1 MIKYLGSKRRLIPV
15 LSGICQASGART
27 ALDLFTGTTRVAQA
41 FKAQGVHVTA
51 VDSARYAHTF
61 ARTYIEADA
70 AATDS
75 GALRAAV
82 THLNDLPGKAGYVTE
97 TFSHQARFF
106 QPQNA
111 ARIDAVRDAIDSEYA
126 GSPLF
131 PLLLTS
137 LIEAADRV
145 DSTTGVQMAYVKQ
158 WAPRSS
164 NPLELRVPELLAG
177 RGRAIQGDA
186 VALAAGSGAGSG
198 AGAGSGGGD
207 LGHFDLAYLDPP
219 YNQHR
224 YFTNYHVWETLVAWD
239 APEAY
244 GVARKR
250 VDARDPSTHSAFN
263 SKRTMPAALASVV
276 QSVDCDLLVLSYNNE
291 SWLELEEL
299 EAMCAIRGG
308 SAGGGVRRDVATLA
322 FDSTRYVGARIG
334 IFDPSGRKVGR
345 VSHLSNQELL
355 VIAGRPALVRRV
367 IEAVGNTPLTAAP
380 VGPRRSRRGSTA
392 AGTTSGAPGGVT
404 GGATGAAFD
413 AVAEGVVD
421 RLQQAT

>member
-1 MIKYLGSKRRLIPV
+1 MIKYIGSKRRLVPV
-15 LSGICQASGART
+15 LARICQAAGART

-51 VDSARYAHTF
+51 VDSARYAEAF
-61 ARTYIEADA
+61 ARTYIETDA
-70 AATDS
+70 AATDA
-75 GALRAAV
+75 GELQAAI
-82 THLNDLPGKAGYVTE
+82 TRLNAVRGKPGYVHE
-97 TFSHQARFF
+97 TFSRQARFF
-106 QPQNA
+106 QPENA
-111 ARIDAVRDAIDSEYA
+111 ARIDAARDCIESEYA
-126 GSPLF
+126 GSPLY

-158 WAPRSS
+158 WAPRSF

-177 RGRAIQGDA
+177 SGRAIRGDA
-186 VALAAGSGAGSG
+186 VALT
-198 AGAGSGGGD
+198 AGAG

-250 VDARDPSTHSAFN
+250 VDARDPTTRSAFN
-263 SKRTMPAALASVV
+263 SKRTMPQALAAVVSSV
-276 QSVDCDLLVLSYNNE
+276 SCDLQVLSYNDE
-291 SWLELEEL
+291 SWLDVSEL
-299 EAMCAIRGG
+299 EAMCAEPDG
-308 SAGGGVRRDVATLA
+308 SGRTRHVVTLG
-322 FDSTRYVGARIG
+322 FDSARYVGARIG

-345 VSHLSNQELL
+345 VSHLSNRELL
-355 VIAGRPALVRRV
+355 VIAGDEELVGHV
-367 IEAVGNTPLTAAP
+367 VEACGDPGADDQGADDPGAGDQGAGDQGAGDQGVAARAGAIADA
-380 VGPRRSRRGSTA
+380 GPGSTRI
-392 AGTTSGAPGGVT
+392 GV
-404 GGATGAAFD
+404 GAAN
-413 AVAEGVVD
+413 

>member
-1 MIKYLGSKRRLIPV
+1 MIKYIGSKRRLVPV
-15 LSGICQASGART
+15 LTRICQASGART

-70 AATDS
+70 AATDA
-75 GALRAAV
+75 GALAAAV
-82 THLNDLPGKAGYVTE
+82 THLNGVPGKAGYVTE

-106 QPQNA
+106 QPHNA

-126 GSPLF
+126 GSPLY

-158 WAPRSS
+158 WSPRSS
-164 NPLELRVPELLAG
+164 NPLALRVPELLEG
-177 RGRAIQGDA
+177 PGRAIQGDA
-186 VALAAGSGAGSG
+186 VELAAA
-198 AGAGSGGGD
+198 

-250 VDARDPSTHSAFN
+250 VDARDPSTRSAFN

-299 EAMCAIRGG
+299 EAMCSLQGEAADRG
-308 SAGGGVRRDVATLA
+308 ARREVATLA

-355 VIAGRPALVRRV
+355 VIAGKPAMVRRAV
-367 IEAVGNTPLTAAP
+367 EAVGSAPLTGSP
-380 VGPRRSRRGSTA
+380 V
-392 AGTTSGAPGGVT
+392 
-404 GGATGAAFD
+404 TGAAPQGF
-413 AVAEGVVD
+413 AAGLED

>member
-1 MIKYLGSKRRLIPV
+1 MIKYIGSKRRLVPV
-15 LSGICQASGART
+15 LARVCQASGATT

-61 ARTYIEADA
+61 ARTYIETDA
-70 AATDS
+70 ATAES
-75 GALRAAV
+75 GALQAAI
-82 THLNDLPGKAGYVTE
+82 THLNALPGTPGYVTE
-97 TFSHQARFF
+97 TFSQQARYF
-106 QPQNA
+106 QPHNA

-158 WAPRSS
+158 WAPRSAK
-164 NPLELRVPELLAG
+164 PLQLRLPELLDG
-177 RGRAIQGDA
+177 PGRAIQGDA
-186 VALAAGSGAGSG
+186 VALAPT
-198 AGAGSGGGD
+198 
-207 LGHFDLAYLDPP
+207 LGRFDLAYLDPP

-250 VDARDPSTHSAFN
+250 LDARDPSTHSVFN
-263 SKRTMPAALASVV
+263 SKKTMPAALASVV

-291 SWLELEEL
+291 SWLELDEL
-299 EAMCAIRGG
+299 EAICAIQGTSG
-308 SAGGGVRRDVATLA
+308 RRDVATLA
-322 FDSTRYVGARIG
+322 FDSARYVGARIG
-334 IFDPSGRKVGR
+334 IFDPTGRKVGR

-355 VIAGRPALVRRV
+355 VIAGERALVRRV
-367 IEAVGNTPLTAAP
+367 VEAAEAGATPA
-380 VGPRRSRRGSTA
+380 
-392 AGTTSGAPGGVT
+392 VT
-404 GGATGAAFD
+404 GGAAAV
-413 AVAEGVVD
+413 VAAGPVD

>member
-1 MIKYLGSKRRLIPV
+1 VIKYIGSKRRLIPV
-15 LSGICQASGART
+15 LAEICRASGACT

-41 FKAQGVHVTA
+41 FKAQGTHVTA
-51 VDSARYAHTF
+51 VDSARYAHAF
-61 ARTYIEADA
+61 ARTYVEADA
-70 AATDS
+70 AATDV

-82 THLNDLPGKAGYVTE
+82 THLNGLPGKPGYVTE
-97 TFSHQARFF
+97 TFSRQARFF
-106 QPQNA
+106 QPHNA

-158 WAPRSS
+158 WAPRSF
-164 NPLELRVPELLAG
+164 NPLELRVPELLPGA
-177 RGRAIQGDA
+177 GRAIQGDA
-186 VALAAGSGAGSG
+186 VALTGSPG
-198 AGAGSGGGD
+198 

-250 VDARDPSTHSAFN
+250 VDSRDPSTRSAFN
-263 SKRTMPAALASVV
+263 SKRTMPDALASAVR
-276 QSVDCDLLVLSYNNE
+276 SVDCDLLVLSYNDE
-291 SWLELEEL
+291 SWLELDEL
-299 EAMCAIRGG
+299 EAMCSVGRSGTGG
-308 SAGGGVRRDVATLA
+308 HREVATLS
-322 FDSTRYVGARIG
+322 FDSTRYVGAQIG
-334 IFDPSGRKVGR
+334 IFNPSGHKVGR
-345 VSHLSNQELL
+345 VSHLSNRELL
-355 VIAGRPALVRRV
+355 VIAGEAALVARV
-367 IEAVGNTPLTAAP
+367 VEAVGSMEAGPSLGPAPDPAPAGARNRTVVAA
-380 VGPRRSRRGSTA
+380 ST
-392 AGTTSGAPGGVT
+392 
-404 GGATGAAFD
+404 
-413 AVAEGVVD
+413 VD

>member
-1 MIKYLGSKRRLIPV
+1 MIKYIGSKRRLVPV
-15 LSGICQASGART
+15 LAQICQASGART

-41 FKAQGVHVTA
+41 FKAQGLHVTA
-51 VDSARYAHTF
+51 VDSARYAHAF
-61 ARTYIEADA
+61 ARTYIETDA
-70 AATDS
+70 AATDVGS
-75 GALRAAV
+75 LRAAV
-82 THLNDLPGKAGYVTE
+82 THLNGLPGKPGYVHD
-97 TFSHQARFF
+97 TFSRQARFF
-106 QPQNA
+106 QPHNA

-131 PLLLTS
+131 PVLLTS

-158 WAPRSS
+158 WAPRSF

-177 RGRAIQGDA
+177 PGRAIQGDA
-186 VALAAGSGAGSG
+186 VALAPA
-198 AGAGSGGGD
+198 

-250 VDARDPSTHSAFN
+250 VDARDPSTHSVFN
-263 SKRTMPAALASVV
+263 SKRTMPAALTTVV

-291 SWLELEEL
+291 SWLDLAEL
-299 EAMCAIRGG
+299 EAMCAIG
-308 SAGGGVRRDVATLA
+308 APHGGGAVRREVATLA
-322 FDSTRYVGARIG
+322 FDSARYVGARIG

-345 VSHLSNQELL
+345 VSHLSNRELL
-355 VIAGRPALVRRV
+355 VIAGEPATVRRAV
-367 IEAVGNTPLTAAP
+367 EAIGNPRNTPL
-380 VGPRRSRRGSTA
+380 
-392 AGTTSGAPGGVT
+392 GAPSAPPKPSGPTDGTVVSPDGV
-404 GGATGAAFD
+404 AA
-413 AVAEGVVD
+413 ALVD

>member
-1 MIKYLGSKRRLIPV
+1 MIKYIGSKRRLVPI
-15 LSGICQASGART
+15 LTRICQASGAHT

-41 FKAQGVHVTA
+41 FKAHGVHVTA

-70 AATDS
+70 AATDV

-82 THLNDLPGKAGYVTE
+82 THLNGLPGRPGYVTE
-97 TFSHQARFF
+97 TFSRQARFF
-106 QPQNA
+106 QPHNA

-158 WAPRSS
+158 WAPRSAK
-164 NPLELRVPELLAG
+164 PLELRVPELLAG
-177 RGRAIQGDA
+177 AGRAIQGDA
-186 VALAAGSGAGSG
+186 VTLA
-198 AGAGSGGGD
+198 GG

-250 VDARDPSTHSAFN
+250 VDARDPSTHSVFN
-263 SKRTMPAALASVV
+263 SKRTMPGALASVV

-291 SWLELEEL
+291 SWLALDEL
-299 EAMCAIRGG
+299 EAMC
-308 SAGGGVRRDVATLA
+308 STPRREVATLA

-355 VIAGRPALVRRV
+355 VIAGKPALVRRV
-367 IEAVGNTPLTAAP
+367 VE
-380 VGPRRSRRGSTA
+380 A
-392 AGTTSGAPGGVT
+392 AGST
-404 GGATGAAFD
+404 GGASDGLAAD
-413 AVAEGVVD
+413 LMD

>member
-1 MIKYLGSKRRLIPV
+1 MIKYIGSKRRLVPV
-15 LSGICQASGART
+15 LARICRASGATT

-70 AATDS
+70 ATTDAT
-75 GALRAAV
+75 ALRAAV
-82 THLNDLPGKAGYVTE
+82 THLNALPGKPGYVTQ
-97 TFSHQARFF
+97 TFSHEARFF
-106 QPQNA
+106 QPHNA

-158 WAPRSS
+158 WAPRSAK
-164 NPLELRVPELLAG
+164 PLELRIPELLHG
-177 RGRAIQGDA
+177 PGRAIQGDA
-186 VALAAGSGAGSG
+186 IELATASGSASGSADG
-198 AGAGSGGGD
+198 PS

-250 VDARDPSTHSAFN
+250 LDARDPSTRSAFN

-276 QSVDCDLLVLSYNNE
+276 RSIDCELLVLSYNNE
-291 SWLELEEL
+291 SWLGLEEL
-299 EAMCAIRGG
+299 KAMGTIQRNGTD
-308 SAGGGVRRDVATLA
+308 RTVATLS
-322 FDSTRYVGARIG
+322 FDSARYVGARIG

-345 VSHLSNQELL
+345 VGHLSNQELL
-355 VIAGRPALVRRV
+355 VIAGEPDLVRR
-367 IEAVGNTPLTAAP
+367 AVQAVQAAE
-380 VGPRRSRRGSTA
+380 GA
-392 AGTTSGAPGGVT
+392 AEGF
-404 GGATGAAFD
+404 TGAA
-413 AVAEGVVD
+413 ASVVAAGRLD

>member
-1 MIKYLGSKRRLIPV
+1 MIKYLGSKRRLVPV
-15 LSGICQASGART
+15 LTEICRASGART

-51 VDSARYAHTF
+51 VDSARYAHAF

-70 AATDS
+70 AATDM

-82 THLNDLPGKAGYVTE
+82 THLNGLPGKPGYVTE
-97 TFSHQARFF
+97 EFSRQARFF
-106 QPQNA
+106 QPHNA

-131 PLLLTS
+131 HMLLTS

-158 WAPRSS
+158 WAPRSF

-177 RGRAIQGDA
+177 GGPRHPGRCG
-186 VALAAGSGAGSG
+186 GAG
-198 AGAGSGGGD
+198 GSPA
-207 LGHFDLAYLDPP
+207 LGPFDLAYLDPP

-250 VDARDPSTHSAFN
+250 VDARDPSTHSVFN

-291 SWLELEEL
+291 SWLGLDEL
-299 EAMCAIRGG
+299 EAMCAVVRAPSRSGGQTDPPPPWSGRWQRSPSTPLDTSGPGSASSTHPGARSGG
-308 SAGGGVRRDVATLA
+308 SATCRTRSCWSSPERR
-322 FDSTRYVGARIG
+322 RWCGAWSRRS
-334 IFDPSGRKVGR
+334 DPR
-345 VSHLSNQELL
+345 Q
-355 VIAGRPALVRRV
+355 P
-367 IEAVGNTPLTAAP
+367 PPPPAAP
-380 VGPRRSRRGSTA
+380 TRVA
-392 AGTTSGAPGGVT
+392 A
-404 GGATGAAFD
+404 AA
-413 AVAEGVVD
+413 AVAPSMVD

>member
-1 MIKYLGSKRRLIPV
+1 MTAHRRVVGRDRSKPSMIKYIGSKRRLVPV
-15 LSGICQASGART
+15 LTRICRASGART

-61 ARTYIEADA
+61 ARTYIETDA
-70 AATDS
+70 AATDAA
-75 GALRAAV
+75 ALRAAI
-82 THLNDLPGKAGYVTE
+82 THLSALPGKPGYVTE

-106 QPQNA
+106 QPHNA

-164 NPLELRVPELLAG
+164 KPLELRVPELLRG
-177 RGRAIQGDA
+177 PGRAIRGDA
-186 VALAAGSGAGSG
+186 VALTSAPAPRLGS
-198 AGAGSGGGD
+198 
-207 LGHFDLAYLDPP
+207 FDMAYLDPP

-239 APEAY
+239 APVAY

-250 VDARDPSTHSAFN
+250 LDARDPSTRSAFN

-276 QSVDCDLLVLSYNNE
+276 QSVDCELLVLSYNNE
-291 SWLELEEL
+291 SWLGLEEL
-299 EAMCAIRGG
+299 EAMCSSGR
-308 SAGGGVRRDVATLA
+308 SVATLS
-322 FDSTRYVGARIG
+322 FDSARYVGARIG

-355 VIAGRPALVRRV
+355 VIAGEPALVRRV
-367 IEAVGNTPLTAAP
+367 VEAAEVDEVDDGTEVGT
-380 VGPRRSRRGSTA
+380 G
-392 AGTTSGAPGGVT
+392 AGL
-404 GGATGAAFD
+404 GGATGAAS
-413 AVAEGVVD
+413 GVVATGRSD

>member
-1 MIKYLGSKRRLIPV
+1 MIKYIGSKRRLVPV
-15 LSGICQASGART
+15 LARICQASGART

-61 ARTYIEADA
+61 ARAYIETDA
-70 AATDS
+70 ATTGTA
-75 GALRAAV
+75 ALRAAV
-82 THLNDLPGKAGYVTE
+82 THLNAVPGKPGYVTE
-97 TFSHQARFF
+97 TFSHQARYF
-106 QPQNA
+106 QPHNA

-158 WAPRSS
+158 WAPRSAK
-164 NPLELRVPELLAG
+164 PLELRVPELLSG
-177 RGRAIQGDA
+177 PGRAIQGDA
-186 VALAAGSGAGSG
+186 VELTSGSVSPSG
-198 AGAGSGGGD
+198 PG

-250 VDARDPSTHSAFN
+250 LDARDPSTHSVFN

-291 SWLELEEL
+291 SWLGLEEL
-299 EAMCAIRGG
+299 EAMCAIRAGSDGRGG
-308 SAGGGVRRDVATLA
+308 DGGGGGENEVATLA
-322 FDSTRYVGARIG
+322 FDSARYVGARIG

-345 VSHLSNQELL
+345 VSHLSNQELV
-355 VIAGRPALVRRV
+355 VIAGEPALVRHV
-367 IEAVGNTPLTAAP
+367 VEAAE
-380 VGPRRSRRGSTA
+380 
-392 AGTTSGAPGGVT
+392 GV
-404 GGATGAAFD
+404 ATGAASLT
-413 AVAEGVVD
+413 ASIASSAAAPEVVATGLVD

>member
-1 MIKYLGSKRRLIPV
+1 MIKYLGSKRRLVPV
-15 LSGICQASGART
+15 LARICQASGATT

-41 FKAQGVHVTA
+41 FKAHGAHVTA

-61 ARTYIEADA
+61 ARTYIETDA
-70 AATDS
+70 AATDA
-75 GALRAAV
+75 GALQAAI
-82 THLNDLPGKAGYVTE
+82 THLNGLPGTPGYVTE

-106 QPQNA
+106 QPHNA

-126 GSPLF
+126 GSPLY

-158 WAPRSS
+158 WAPRSAK
-164 NPLELRVPELLAG
+164 PLQLRVPELLEG
-177 RGRAIQGDA
+177 PGRAIQGDA
-186 VALAAGSGAGSG
+186 VELTAQSGTASAAGPG
-198 AGAGSGGGD
+198 

-263 SKRTMPAALASVV
+263 SKRAMPEALAAVV

-291 SWLELEEL
+291 SWLGLEEL
-299 EAMCAIRGG
+299 TAMCTDGG
-308 SAGGGVRRDVATLA
+308 RSGRRHVATLA
-322 FDSTRYVGARIG
+322 FDSARYVGARIG

-345 VSHLSNQELL
+345 VGHLSNKELL
-355 VIAGRPALVRRV
+355 VIAGEQALVRRV
-367 IEAVGNTPLTAAP
+367 MEAAEAGDTP
-380 VGPRRSRRGSTA
+380 V
-392 AGTTSGAPGGVT
+392 
-404 GGATGAAFD
+404 ATGAAVD
-413 AVAEGVVD
+413 VVAAGLAD

>member
-1 MIKYLGSKRRLIPV
+1 
-15 LSGICQASGART
+15 
-27 ALDLFTGTTRVAQA
+27 
-41 FKAQGVHVTA
+41 
-51 VDSARYAHTF
+51 
-61 ARTYIEADA
+61 
-70 AATDS
+70 
-75 GALRAAV
+75 
-82 THLNDLPGKAGYVTE
+82 
-97 TFSHQARFF
+97 
-106 QPQNA
+106 
-111 ARIDAVRDAIDSEYA
+111 VRDAIESEYA

-158 WAPRSS
+158 WAPRSAK
-164 NPLELRVPELLAG
+164 PLELRVPELLHG
-177 RGRAIQGDA
+177 PGRAIQGDA
-186 VALAAGSGAGSG
+186 VALAAGEGAGAA
-198 AGAGSGGGD
+198 AGAGSG

-250 VDARDPSTHSAFN
+250 LDARDPSTHSAFN

-291 SWLELEEL
+291 SWLALEEL
-299 EAMCAIRGG
+299 EAMCSIQAPSSGG
-308 SAGGGVRRDVATLA
+308 TSGSGSSGMSGSSGTQRAVATLS
-322 FDSTRYVGARIG
+322 FDSARYVGARIG

-345 VSHLSNQELL
+345 VSHLSNQELVL
-355 VIAGRPALVRRV
+355 IAGDPELVRRV
-367 IEAVGNTPLTAAP
+367 VE
-380 VGPRRSRRGSTA
+380 A
-392 AGTTSGAPGGVT
+392 AGDGATVAATTGVT
-404 GGATGAAFD
+404 GAASDGAPA
-413 AVAEGVVD
+413 AVAAGLVD

>member
-1 MIKYLGSKRRLIPV
+1 MIKYIGSKRRLVPV
-15 LSGICQASGART
+15 LSRICQASGART

-70 AATDS
+70 AATDA
-75 GALRAAV
+75 GALGAAV
-82 THLNDLPGKAGYVTE
+82 TRLNALPGKAGYVTE
-97 TFSHQARFF
+97 MFSHQARYF
-106 QPQNA
+106 QPHNA

-131 PLLLTS
+131 PHLLTS

-158 WAPRSS
+158 WAPRSAK
-164 NPLELRVPELLAG
+164 PLELRVPELLHG
-177 RGRAIQGDA
+177 PGRAIQGDA
-186 VALAAGSGAGSG
+186 VELTSTSGSASASASASG
-198 AGAGSGGGD
+198 PE

-250 VDARDPSTHSAFN
+250 LDARDPSTHSVFN

-291 SWLELEEL
+291 SWLGLDEL
-299 EAMCAIRGG
+299 EAMCASRVGSGGRGG
-308 SAGGGVRRDVATLA
+308 RGGRGRRGGGGGENEVATLA
-322 FDSTRYVGARIG
+322 FDSARYVGARIG

-345 VSHLSNQELL
+345 VGHLSNQELL
-355 VIAGRPALVRRV
+355 VIAGESALVRHV
-367 IEAVGNTPLTAAP
+367 VEAAE
-380 VGPRRSRRGSTA
+380 
-392 AGTTSGAPGGVT
+392 GV
-404 GGATGAAFD
+404 ATGAASLT
-413 AVAEGVVD
+413 ASVASSAAAPEVVAAGLVD